1 MRGRIILV
9 RPFFFT
15 RLPLGFGVFI
25 PVAQAFRGDE
35 EKRNEE
41 NAKSGGRDHAAED
54 RRADGAA
61 AGRPGPDGDDQRQ

>member
-25 PVAQAFRGDE
+25 PVAQAFRGEGSFAASGEDGVLNM
-35 EKRNEE
+35 R
-41 NAKSGGRDHAAED
+41 ALDAAYKSWATGSREQ
-54 RRADGAA
+54 
-61 AGRPGPDGDDQRQ
+61 P